1 MTYLVQQQRALQ
13 TAILADTAPVGLL
26 AGADAARRF
35 AIYADAYRARL
46 SAALRDN
53 YPVLHRVLGDEDFD
67 ALAHAYLATHPSASP
82 SIRWF
87 GGALA
92 DFAAACPEA
101 LPHQALADLIRLEW
115 ALRGAFDAEDAV
127 PLDFASLAAVP
138 AEAWPTLRL
147 QLHPSCALLDLGWSV
162 EGLWQA
168 LAPLDDG
175 ESPDPEPDAPAPHA
189 HRLVVWRKGL
199 TPCWRSADG
208 LEGPLLEAV
217 AAGECFA
224 ELCERIAETGEAA
237 AAQVMVGLLR
247 RWVDEGLLGSPVD
260 VTA

>member
-1 MTYLVQQQRALQ
+1 MTDLASQQRALQ
-13 TAILADTAPVGLL
+13 AAILADAAPVGLL

-46 SAALRDN
+46 TAALRDN

-67 ALAHAYLATHPSASP
+67 ALARAYLAVHPSASP

-92 DFAAACPEA
+92 DFAAARPEA
-101 LPHQALADLIRLEW
+101 LPHPALADLIRLEW
-115 ALRGAFDAEDAV
+115 ALRGAFDAEDAA
-127 PLDFASLAAVP
+127 PLAFDTLAAMP
-138 AEAWPTLRL
+138 AEQWPALRL
-147 QLHPSCALLDLGWSV
+147 GLHPACVLLDLTWAV

-168 LAPLDDG
+168 LAPLGDG

-189 HRLVVWRKGL
+189 HRLVVWRRGL
-199 TPCWRSADG
+199 TPCWRSVDR
-208 LEGPLLEAV
+208 LEGTLLAAV
-217 AAGECFA
+217 AAGACFA
-224 ELCERIAETGEAA
+224 ELCARVADSGEAA
-237 AAQVMVGLLR
+237 AAPAMAGLLR
-247 RWVDEGLLGSPVD
+247 RWVDEGLLCSPVD